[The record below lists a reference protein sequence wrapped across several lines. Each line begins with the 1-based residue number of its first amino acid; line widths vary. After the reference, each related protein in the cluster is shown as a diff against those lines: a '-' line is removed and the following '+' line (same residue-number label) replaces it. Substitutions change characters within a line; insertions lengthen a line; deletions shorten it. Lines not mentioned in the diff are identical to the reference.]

1 MIDLFANLPAVLLLV
16 STLCIGVV
24 AMMAQ
29 SLPPFPGRGAFV
41 AMLVAAGLWTACV
54 AFEYLEISIPGK
66 MRVAGLTWV
75 AIILTPGFWALFSWQ
90 FVKGDASHS
99 VPRLWLIGQGT
110 MVTLAL
116 IIGLTNDY
124 HHLLYLGA
132 TPMGEELGAPLT
144 YIHGGWYFVNVTYTY
159 ALMVTALL
167 LMIGGIRR
175 SSGAYR
181 RQYIGLTCSALLPWF
196 ANFGYVTG
204 IFAPAGLDTAP
215 ISFLFMGLLFYMLIR
230 RRQLFNLVPMARS
243 ALIGAVADPML
254 VIDRDGIV
262 IDINGAAL
270 ALAPGCGQMAGKP
283 LRDFP
288 AFGPLQSLLEG
299 DYEPILILG
308 APSRRFRPTITPLV
322 VEDQPAG
329 RMVILRPER
338 NT

>member
-1 MIDLFANLPAVLLLV
+1 MIDLFANLPATLLLL
-16 STLCIGVV
+16 STLCIGIV

-41 AMLVAAGLWTACV
+41 AMLVSASLWTACV

-66 MRVAGLTWV
+66 MRVAELTWA
-75 AIILTPGFWALFSWQ
+75 AIILTPGFWSLFSWQ
-90 FVKGDASHS
+90 YVKGDARHS

-110 MVTLAL
+110 MVSLAL

-124 HHLLYLGA
+124 HHLLYTGA
-132 TPMGEELGAPLT
+132 SPIGETLGAPLT
-144 YIHGGWYFVNVTYTY
+144 YTHGGWYFVAVTYTY
-159 ALMVTALL
+159 ALMVTSLL

-181 RQYIGLTCSALLPWF
+181 WQYVGLTSAALLPWF

-204 IFAPAGLDTAP
+204 TFAPAGLDTAP
-215 ISFLFMGLLFYMLIR
+215 ISFLFMGLLFYLLIR

-243 ALIGAVADPML
+243 ALIDAVADPML
-254 VIDRDGIV
+254 VVDRDGIV

-270 ALAPGCGQMAGKP
+270 SLAPGSGPVAGRP

-288 AFGPLQSLLEG
+288 AFGPLQSLLDG
-299 DYEPILILG
+299 DYEPVLILG
-308 APSRRFRPTITPLV
+308 APSRRFRPTVTPLI
-322 VEDQPAG
+322 VEERPAG